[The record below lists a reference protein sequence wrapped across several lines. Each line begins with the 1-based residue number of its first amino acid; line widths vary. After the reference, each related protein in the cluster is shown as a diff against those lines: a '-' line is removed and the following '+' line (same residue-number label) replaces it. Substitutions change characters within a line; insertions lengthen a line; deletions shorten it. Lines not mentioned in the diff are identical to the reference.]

1 MVAHVQQQP
10 ADPQRDALFS
20 RQRVEA
26 PSERVLDGLEREL
39 AQNPGTVLV
48 EEDELRSL
56 IRAARRVR
64 LLEAEAE
71 IQDWR
76 IKLEAQELALQL
88 LRDL

>member
-1 MVAHVQQQP
+1 MVDHVQQQ
-10 ADPQRDALFS
+10 DPRPDVLFS
-20 RQRVEA
+20 RQRTEA

-39 AQNPGTVLV
+39 ATNPGTVLV
-48 EEDELRSL
+48 EEAELRSL

-88 LRDL
+88 LRDM